1 MPNRSRRRTTWLS
14 IGFVSVLALMV
25 RAGDAAAQEP
35 KRGGIL
41 NFAVTAEPA
50 NYDCHASQTFAL
62 LHPISPFFSY
72 LVKFDSAQGN
82 KIVGDLAKEWTI
94 APDGL
99 VYTFRL
105 HDGVAFH
112 DGSPLTSADVKAS
125 FDRII
130 NPPEG
135 VVSLRRQ
142 LFKNVTAVEAPD
154 AGTIVFKLSEPM
166 ASFMVNLGSPF
177 NCIFSAAKLKENPR
191 FPEANILGSGAYQ
204 FVEYV
209 RGSHLSGKRYDGY
222 YRKGLPYLD
231 GYKAFFVKSNA
242 VVPGMIGGQFD
253 AEFRGRTPSEKTQL
267 MAAGA
272 DRWTLHEGSWSTLN
286 IVIFNTQKKPFDDV
300 RVRRALTLALDRWKG
315 SEALSKIT
323 IVKGVGGYLRPGYE
337 MALTEKE
344 LETFPGFWRDIEKS
358 RAEAKRLLKEAG
370 VENLTI
376 RLHNRV
382 LAEPYTPIG
391 VFLIDQWRQIGVKV
405 EHSQVDT
412 APYFGNLV
420 EGKFDVAYY
429 PATEPVD
436 DPSAQHSYYLT
447 NAKSP
452 LSYSRHTNT
461 KVDELWDLQSRTL
474 DPAKRK
480 ATVQELERLLLNEAY
495 VLPLNWWERII
506 VLNKRVKG
514 WNMSSSHFSGQDLIG
529 VWLDQ

>member
-1 MPNRSRRRTTWLS
+1 MPERSRHFAVWWC
-14 IGFVSVLALMV
+14 IGLAVLFAPFE
-25 RAGDAAAQEP
+25 RGSDAVAQEP
-35 KRGGIL
+35 KRGGVL

-62 LHPISPFFSY
+62 LHPVSPFFSY

-94 APDGL
+94 TPDGL
-99 VYTFRL
+99 VYTFKL
-105 HDGVAFH
+105 YDGVTFH
-112 DGSPLTSADVKAS
+112 DGSALTSADVKAS

-130 NPPEG
+130 DPPEG

-142 LFKNVTAVEAPD
+142 LFKTVTAVEAPD
-154 AGTIVFKLSEPM
+154 ASTIVFKLSEPM

-177 NCIFSAAKLKENPR
+177 NCIFSAAKLKENPK

-209 RGSHLSGKRYDGY
+209 RGSHILAKRHDGY
-222 YRKGLPYLD
+222 FRKGLPYLD
-231 GYKAFFVKSNA
+231 GYKAYFVKTNA

-253 AEFRGRTPSEKTQL
+253 AEFRGRTPSERTQL
-267 MAAGA
+267 LAAGA
-272 DRWTLHEGSWSTLN
+272 DRWTTHEGSWSTLN

-300 RVRRALTLALDRWKG
+300 RVRRALSLALDRWKG

-323 IVKGVGGYLRPGYE
+323 IVKGVGGYLRPGYDY
-337 MALTEKE
+337 ALPESE
-344 LETFPGFWRDIEKS
+344 IETFPGFWRDIEKS
-358 RAEAKRLLKEAG
+358 RVEAKRLLKEAG
-370 VENLTI
+370 AENLTI
-376 RLHNRV
+376 RLHNRS

-420 EGKFDVAYY
+420 DGKFDVAYY

-436 DPSAQHSYYLT
+436 DPSAQHAYYLT
-447 NAKSP
+447 NAKSS
-452 LSYSRHTNT
+452 LSYSRHTNA

-474 DPAKRK
+474 DPVKRK
-480 ATVQELERLLLNEAY
+480 VTVQELERLLLNEAY
-495 VLPLNWWERII
+495 VIPINWWERII
-506 VLNKRVKG
+506 VLNKKVKG